1 MINDDYDDGDDDHDS
16 HADLGKPSAPIVLW
30 GQSISA
36 LSSTSSN
43 FLNLEPLTT
52 LMKCIE
58 MYCTLVHSDLMCF
71 RHNLPISTTACPRPQ
86 ILQYHNINFTFA
98 SGGIWSSSRSL
109 SIIGEKVHFTY
120 TFYWWK
126 KSVSLSLSIGKKWP
140 TQLHSLSLMVKY
152 DPPHFHF
159 LWVKYGPD
167 NYFYFHQRWNMNSLQ
182 HCPWFPQSLVA
193 GTM

>member
-1 MINDDYDDGDDDHDS
+1 MMIIINDDYDDGDDDHNAP
-16 HADLGKPSAPIVLW
+16 ADLGKPSAPIVLW

-58 MYCTLVHSDLMCF
+58 MYCTLVHSDLMSF

-98 SGGIWSSSRSL
+98 SGGI
-109 SIIGEKVHFTY
+109 
-120 TFYWWK
+120 
-126 KSVSLSLSIGKKWP
+126 
-140 TQLHSLSLMVKY
+140 
-152 DPPHFHF
+152 
-159 LWVKYGPD
+159 
-167 NYFYFHQRWNMNSLQ
+167 
-182 HCPWFPQSLVA
+182 
-193 GTM
+193 

>member
-1 MINDDYDDGDDDHDS
+1 MGI
-16 HADLGKPSAPIVLW
+16 L
-30 GQSISA
+30 
-36 LSSTSSN
+36 
-43 FLNLEPLTT
+43 LE
-52 LMKCIE
+52 
-58 MYCTLVHSDLMCF
+58 
-71 RHNLPISTTACPRPQ
+71 

-193 GTM
+193 GTMWELFDSVPLYRCRFFIVKALCIPVLTACSDRWFVGKGWSWKSESSNVVLWTCDGQKRS